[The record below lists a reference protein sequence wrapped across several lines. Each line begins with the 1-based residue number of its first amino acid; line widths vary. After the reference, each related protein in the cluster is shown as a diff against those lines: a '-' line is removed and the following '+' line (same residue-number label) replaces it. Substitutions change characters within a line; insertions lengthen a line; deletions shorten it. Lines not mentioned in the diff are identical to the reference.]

1 MQRNGDAEKR
11 RCAFLCFFA
20 TKRCANGSTG
30 ARFSDPYCMARI
42 LIIDDDKPFREALA
56 ESVREFGHDVVEASD
71 AHEAF
76 KHIENADVAFLYLK
90 MPGISGIDF
99 LREAKPVIPVIV
111 LTAFADS
118 SNTIEAIR
126 LGAFDHLTK
135 PIGRTD
141 LQRVVAAA
149 LQKPTISRSGSAPTS
164 DDDLIGFR
172 PGMREVQKKIG
183 VATSGE
189 VTVLIEGETGTG
201 KELVARAIRHSDR
214 SRSPFV
220 PVNCAAIP
228 RELLESELFGHVK
241 GAFTG
246 AIQPRQGKFRE
257 ADGGTLFLDEIGDMP
272 LEMQAKILRV
282 LQDKVVAPVGGQS
295 SYNVN
300 IRIVAATHQD
310 LAKKVQDGAF
320 RQDLYFRLNV
330 LNIRLP
336 ALRERGSDVL
346 LLAEHFLRR
355 FTSSPKSLSAAAA
368 KRLLEHQ
375 WPGNV
380 RELENVIRSSSLAV
394 RGVVIDAR
402 DLQIAATACRAESR
416 TDDLL
421 ELDFHSAVSQF
432 EKLLLEKAL
441 KTADGNRA
449 EAARLLNIHRQLL
462 YAKLKEHGMLEAE

>member
-1 MQRNGDAEKR
+1 
-11 RCAFLCFFA
+11 
-20 TKRCANGSTG
+20 
-30 ARFSDPYCMARI
+30 MARI
-42 LIIDDDKPFREALA
+42 LIIDDDKSFREALA
-56 ESVREFGHDVVEASD
+56 ESVRDFGHDVVETGSPQ
-71 AHEAF
+71 EAF
-76 KHIENADVAFLYLK
+76 KLIENADVAFLDLK
-90 MPGISGIDF
+90 MPNMSGIDF
-99 LREAKPVIPVIV
+99 LREAKPSVPVIV

-141 LQRVVAAA
+141 LQRVLAAA
-149 LQKPTISRSGSAPTS
+149 LQKPPITRSGDLSPS
-164 DDDLIGFR
+164 EDDLIGFS
-172 PGMREVQKKIG
+172 PSMREVQKKIG

-189 VTVLIEGETGTG
+189 VTVLIEGETGSG
-201 KELVARAIRHSDR
+201 KELVARAIHRHSDR
-214 SRSPFV
+214 SKARFV

-246 AIQPRQGKFRE
+246 AIQPRLGKFRE

-295 SYNVN
+295 SYRVDV
-300 IRIVAATHQD
+300 RIVAATHQD
-310 LAKKVQDGAF
+310 LAKKVQDGTF

-330 LNIRLP
+330 LNIPLP
-336 ALRERGSDVL
+336 ALRERGSDIL
-346 LLAEHFLRR
+346 LLAEYFLRR
-355 FTSSPKSLSAAAA
+355 FTSPPKSLSTAAA
-368 KRLLEHQ
+368 KCLLQHL

-394 RGVVIDAR
+394 RGAVIDAR
-402 DLQIAATACRAESR
+402 DLQIAPTESR
-416 TDDLL
+416 GETPLDDLL

-441 KTADGNRA
+441 KKAGGNRA

-462 YAKLKEHGMLEAE
+462 YAKLKEHGMPGPD

>member
-1 MQRNGDAEKR
+1 
-11 RCAFLCFFA
+11 
-20 TKRCANGSTG
+20 
-30 ARFSDPYCMARI
+30 MARI

-56 ESVREFGHDVVEASD
+56 ESVRDFGHDVVGASGPEEAL
-71 AHEAF
+71 
-76 KHIENADVAFLYLK
+76 KLIENADVAFLDLK
-90 MPGISGIDF
+90 MPNMSGIDF
-99 LREAKPVIPVIV
+99 LREAEPTVPVIV

-118 SNTIEAIR
+118 SNTIEAIK

-141 LQRVVAAA
+141 LQRVLAAA
-149 LQKPTISRSGSAPTS
+149 LQKPAITRTGELPPA
-164 DDDLIGFR
+164 DDGLIGFS
-172 PGMREVQKKIG
+172 PSMREVQKKIG

-201 KELVARAIRHSDR
+201 KELVARAIHRHSDR
-214 SRSPFV
+214 SKRPFV

-246 AIQPRQGKFRE
+246 AIQPRSGKFRE

-295 SYNVN
+295 SYQVDV
-300 IRIVAATHQD
+300 RIVAATHQD
-310 LAKKVQDGAF
+310 LAKKVQGGAF

-330 LNIRLP
+330 LHIRLP
-336 ALRERGSDVL
+336 TLRERGSDIL
-346 LLAEHFLRR
+346 LLAEYFLRR
-355 FTSSPKSLSAAAA
+355 FTSPPKSLSTAAA
-368 KRLLEHQ
+368 KRLLEHS

-380 RELENVIRSSSLAV
+380 RELENIIRSSSLAV
-394 RGVVIDAR
+394 RGAVIDAR
-402 DLQIAATACRAESR
+402 DLQIGATECRVE
-416 TDDLL
+416 TPIDDLL

-441 KTADGNRA
+441 KKAGGNRA

-462 YAKLKEHGMLEAE
+462 YAKLKEHGISGSE